1 MEKWSKAHHMFE
13 APEAWAA
20 WWEDASRQWKLSPRH
35 TPGLQPALQFS
46 NRFNWRKHF
55 KQREKVHMHC
65 TSRQRYDKLDLNNSH
80 NLNILLLGN
89 WAEASADDG
98 AKNQWKEKSK
108 SYHCQHI
115 LAGRQNNK
123 KLYKYLILNCGTF
136 FDGNILE
143 EQWWKIP
150 GGKFVMKN
158 IQCKFVGGKYLV
170 WERTGWL
177 LGSSWMLGTSWLGSG
192 RAPDY

>member
-1 MEKWSKAHHMFE
+1 MILTKAKIPKRQSAWRESPGTWGICSTLSKSYRGLQRWWGQSGRTGWLSPPSRRDRRSWLGRPYMEKWSKAHHMFE

-35 TPGLQPALQFS
+35 TPGLQPALHFQIGLIEGNTS
-46 NRFNWRKHF
+46 NKG
-55 KQREKVHMHC
+55 KLYEKVHMHC

-123 KLYKYLILNCGTF
+123 KL
-136 FDGNILE
+136 D
-143 EQWWKIP
+143 
-150 GGKFVMKN
+150 
-158 IQCKFVGGKYLV
+158 
-170 WERTGWL
+170 
-177 LGSSWMLGTSWLGSG
+177 
-192 RAPDY
+192 